1 MAQQIPAPVP
11 TAAQFANPRP
21 VISTEYCAPY
31 SIILAVVKKLMSV
44 GNFDVIDTNSTVI
57 FEVKRKLMTLH
68 DERVLLD
75 DAENPI
81 ITLREQRMT
90 AHHRWN
96 VYRGKSKEPNDLIF
110 TVKRSEMIQW
120 TAKLHVFLA
129 NNTEEK
135 VCDFLVEGTW
145 AEKTCVI
152 YTGDRINIIAEMSRE
167 TTFGNA
173 LIGKDNYKVTIRP
186 NVDFAFIVALI
197 VILEDMNH
205 ISERDE
211 KAIGIGVAVAN
222 IGLTVAGVEP
232 LVS

>member
-135 VCDFLVEGTW
+135 
-145 AEKTCVI
+145 
-152 YTGDRINIIAEMSRE
+152 MSRE